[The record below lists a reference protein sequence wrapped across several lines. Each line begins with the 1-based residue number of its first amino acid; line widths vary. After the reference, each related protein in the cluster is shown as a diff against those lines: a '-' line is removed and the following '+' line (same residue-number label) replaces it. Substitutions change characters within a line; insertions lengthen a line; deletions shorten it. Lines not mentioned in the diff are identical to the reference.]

1 MEHNAHLIDLESAGG
16 LELAARS
23 SGFGDET
30 VPAESLATVALRMD
44 ALDDAQV
51 ACLRQAAGEA
61 SLQPVLQPCAT
72 REHVQ
77 RLFLGGD
84 RRRFHALS
92 AALQILDPALAP
104 ELDRLLQAD
113 ARRHWT
119 WCVRGR
125 RLQAGQRTLVMGV
138 LNITPDSFSDGGRH
152 VDPGRAVEHGLEMV
166 EAGADLVDVGGEST
180 RPGAARVPAAEE
192 GERVLPVIRALARQS
207 DVTLSVDTSRAAVAA
222 QALQAGARVVNDIS
236 ALGFDDAM
244 ADVVAESGA
253 GLVMMHMQGTPQSMQ
268 QAPAYH
274 DVLAEV
280 LSHLREALDRAV
292 DAGVTP
298 EQVVLDPGI
307 GFGKGLEHNLTLL
320 RHAGSLRALGRPV
333 LVGTS
338 RKTFVGQITGRPVE
352 RRLAGSLGSLAAA
365 VTAGAA
371 LVRVHD
377 VAETVDCLSTLQ
389 AIRRG
394 ECP

>member
-51 ACLRQAAGEA
+51 ARLRQAAGEA
-61 SLQPVLQPCAT
+61 SLQPLLRPCAT
-72 REHVQ
+72 HEGGQ
-77 RLFLGGD
+77 RLFLAGD

-104 ELDRLLQAD
+104 ELDHLLQAD

-119 WCVRGR
+119 WGVRGR
-125 RLQAGQRTLVMGV
+125 RLQAGPRTLVMGV

-152 VDPGRAVEHGLEMV
+152 ADPGRAVEHGLEMV
-166 EAGADLVDVGGEST
+166 QAGADLVDVGGEST

-192 GERVLPVIRALARQS
+192 SERVLPVIRALARQS

-222 QALQAGARVVNDIS
+222 QALEAGARVVNDIS

-244 ADVVAESGA
+244 AEVVAESRA

-280 LSHLREALDRAV
+280 LAHLREALDRAL
-292 DAGVTP
+292 DAGITP

-365 VTAGAA
+365 VTSGAA

-377 VAETVDCLSTLQ
+377 VAETVDCLRTLQ
-389 AIRRG
+389 AIRGG
-394 ECP
+394 ECA

>member
-16 LELAARS
+16 LEVAARS

-51 ACLRQAAGEA
+51 ARLRQAAGDA
-61 SLQPVLQPCAT
+61 SLQPLLRPCAT
-72 REHVQ
+72 HEGGQ
-77 RLFLGGD
+77 RLFLAGD

-113 ARRHWT
+113 ARRHWS
-119 WCVRGR
+119 WSVRGR
-125 RLQAGQRTLVMGV
+125 RLQAGPRTLVMGV

-152 VDPGRAVEHGLEMV
+152 TDPGRAVEHGLEMV

-180 RPGAARVPAAEE
+180 RPGAARVSAAEE
-192 GERVLPVIRALARQS
+192 SERVLPVIRALARQS

-222 QALQAGARVVNDIS
+222 QALEAGARVVNDIS

-244 ADVVAESGA
+244 ADVVAESRA
-253 GLVMMHMQGTPQSMQ
+253 GLVMMHMQGAPPSMQ

-280 LSHLREALDRAV
+280 LAHLREALDRALG
-292 DAGVTP
+292 AGITP

-338 RKTFVGQITGRPVE
+338 RKAFVGQITGRPVE
-352 RRLAGSLGSLAAA
+352 QRLAGSLGSLAAA
-365 VTAGAA
+365 VTSGAA

-389 AIRRG
+389 AIRGG
-394 ECP
+394 ECK